1 MDCLQL
7 PFIRLEEAVSW
18 TKRFLTR
25 KFGPKIEVY
34 FWKTNL
40 KANVCKNS
48 AFQVNR
54 KKKLYRKTT
63 SYLEQPSRHFCQHFM
78 RRTTQQTLLAINLA
92 SQQKTTKLYFSSQ
105 VRKQFKLLAV
115 PFKPLRCC
123 LRNDKLV
130 NCHVWKFCK
139 DLFLN
144 FRVIWSVNQIVLFN
158 GFLSD
163 FVKITGCVQ
172 YVVLGPRLKVNIL
185 NILPELKRN
194 ELKYSLKIAFVPL
207 DNREVSS
214 SRHRYFAWNSKK
226 GDRRRWS
233 LVSECGPCSVTQVS
247 STKKTERKNMIV
259 STRKRFFH
267 NISCIF
273 FLFLM

>member
-1 MDCLQL
+1 MEGFNTAFFSCSWVLCSMDCLQL
-7 PFIRLEEAVSW
+7 RWIPIEEAVSW
-18 TKRFLTR
+18 TQRFLTR
-25 KFGPKIEVY
+25 KFWLKNRSL
-34 FWKTNL
+34 FMTN
-40 KANVCKNS
+40 KFK
-48 AFQVNR
+48 R
-54 KKKLYRKTT
+54 KCLQKFYVSSKQEKEWYRKTT

-123 LRNDKLV
+123 LRSDKLV

-163 FVKITGCVQ
+163 FAEVTSCVYTKTKILFK
-172 YVVLGPRLKVNIL
+172 LG
-185 NILPELKRN
+185 E
-194 ELKYSLKIAFVPL
+194 
-207 DNREVSS
+207 
-214 SRHRYFAWNSKK
+214 
-226 GDRRRWS
+226 
-233 LVSECGPCSVTQVS
+233 
-247 STKKTERKNMIV
+247 
-259 STRKRFFH
+259 
-267 NISCIF
+267 
-273 FLFLM
+273 